1 MSTSIRWVG
10 SLAVVAAVLAVPAGA
25 AERDETRGLTVVGT
39 GEVTAVPDVAEWS
52 FGVEARASTAT
63 RALST
68 SSATIRRVVAALRA
82 AGVARNDIQTQD
94 ASLYPRMNRRNDVSG
109 YVATSRVRAAVRDLR
124 RAGAVIEGAVEAGA
138 TDVFGPAL
146 SASHREDLLRRALDE
161 AFEEAKAKAER
172 LAAKVGVT
180 LGRPVA
186 IVERGGFDDN
196 GAIYEAAGAALE
208 IEPGEQEIVGMLTVT
223 FAIS

>member
-25 AERDETRGLTVVGT
+25 AEPDETRGLTVVGT
-39 GEVTAVPDVAEWS
+39 GEVAAVPDVAEWS
-52 FGVEARASTAT
+52 FGVEARASTAS

-68 SSATIRRVVAALRA
+68 SGATIRRVVAALRA

-138 TDVFGPAL
+138 TDVFGPTL
-146 SASHREDLLRRALDE
+146 SASNREDLLRRALDE

-186 IVERGGFDDN
+186 IVERGGFDD

-208 IEPGEQEIVGMLTVT
+208 IEPGEQEIAGTLTVT